1 MNWMDKP
8 PDVFIN
14 PSSLMRIWSSI
25 RWRALALARA
35 CGYQGDPRLFGVEI
49 PLRLVPSKVI
59 LGQLDAGSYEAK
71 EARFIRSFLPAGS
84 TVLELGASLGV
95 VSSIILG
102 RKPERLISYEAV
114 GPLGDIA
121 RQVVAH
127 NHPAAP
133 WELVP
138 RAIAA
143 DGVDE
148 VSFDWSPEYT
158 QGGSVANGPARALIR
173 VPAESLGRAIERH
186 RLPRSAW
193 LVMDIEG
200 MEWEIARHQAA
211 ALGHFAGIIVECH
224 DVKDGD
230 RVIPH
235 AQVLA
240 ELALAG
246 FDVAAHRGQVS
257 VLLRRVA

>member
-1 MNWMDKP
+1 MDNP

-59 LGQLDAGSYEAK
+59 LGQLDACSYEAK
-71 EARFIRSFLPAGS
+71 EARFICSFLPVGA

-102 RKPERLISYEAV
+102 RKPERLVSYEAV

-127 NHPAAP
+127 NHPNAP

-186 RLPRSAW
+186 RLPRASW

-211 ALGHFAGIIVECH
+211 ALVHFAGIIVECH
-224 DVKDGD
+224 DVKDAD

-246 FDVAAHRGQVS
+246 FDVAARRGQVS
-257 VLLRRVA
+257 VLLRRGA

>member
-1 MNWMDKP
+1 
-8 PDVFIN
+8 
-14 PSSLMRIWSSI
+14 MRIWSSI
-25 RWRALALARA
+25 RWRALAFART
-35 CGYQGDPRLFGVEI
+35 CGYRGNPRLFGVEV

-59 LGQLDAGSYEAK
+59 LGQLDAC
-71 EARFIRSFLPAGS
+71 
-84 TVLELGASLGV
+84 
-95 VSSIILG
+95 
-102 RKPERLISYEAV
+102 SYEAV

-127 NHPAAP
+127 NHPAAS
-133 WELVP
+133 WELVS

-158 QGGSVANGPARALIR
+158 QGGSVADKSAKSLIR
-173 VPAESLGRAIERH
+173 VPAESLGQAIERH
-186 RLPRSAW
+186 RLPRTAW

-230 RVIPH
+230 RHVSH

-246 FDVAAHRGQVS
+246 FEIAARRGQVS
-257 VLLRRVA
+257 VLLRRAA